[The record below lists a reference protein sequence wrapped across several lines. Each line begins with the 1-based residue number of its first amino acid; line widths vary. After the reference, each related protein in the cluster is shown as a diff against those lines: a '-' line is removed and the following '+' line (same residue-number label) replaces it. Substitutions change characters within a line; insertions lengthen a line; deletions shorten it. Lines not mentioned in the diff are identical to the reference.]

1 MSTSDL
7 LDQIEARAHAA
18 TESGWRTS
26 MDWADGDWP
35 IESAPDGE
43 MIGSCPQCGVRAGF
57 ERADAEFIAA
67 ARSDVPVLVRALQA
81 VLDVHRPKYHYPNL
95 CEGCDPG
102 IMDPPEWPC
111 STVRA
116 IEAALQEG
124 S

>member
-1 MSTSDL
+1 MTVRDRL
-7 LDQIEARAHAA
+7 GVIEARARAA
-18 TESGWRTS
+18 TEGPWDVGPPGVVFSTGTDA
-26 MDWADGDWP
+26 MVQTVATG
-35 IESAPDGE
+35 
-43 MIGSCPQCGVRAGF
+43 IGPGQVQ
-57 ERADAEFIAA
+57 DAEFIAA